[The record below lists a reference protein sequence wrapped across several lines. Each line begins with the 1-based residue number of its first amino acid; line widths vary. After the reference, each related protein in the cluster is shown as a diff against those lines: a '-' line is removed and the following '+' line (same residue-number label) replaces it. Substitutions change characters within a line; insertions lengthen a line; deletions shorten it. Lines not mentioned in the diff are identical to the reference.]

1 MAYDELRRRS
11 VVKHRSTLSVAWLRD
26 VCPLH
31 GVIRMRPSIR
41 HQITL
46 LLAVPLL
53 LTVPYA
59 FAQNT
64 PAGAA
69 SLAAPPVDLPATDSS
84 AAAPA
89 HASTTADQAADQVDL
104 DDIRNFSRVYEVV
117 RQAYV
122 EKVDN
127 KTLMKAAITGMLSGL
142 DPHSEYLDKDGL
154 TQLNE
159 DTTGEYSGLGIEV
172 MEEDGGLRIVSP
184 IDDTPAAR
192 AGIKAGD
199 NIVKINGTLIDPQN
213 VDDMFKQLRGKSG
226 SKIDLTIV
234 HDKSDKLIDLHLVRE
249 NIAVSSV
256 KVREL
261 EPGYAYVRISQFQDD
276 TAGDLDKKLG
286 ELIAK
291 NGPQKGAVLD
301 LRNNP
306 GGLLT
311 AAVAVSDDF
320 LNSGIIVTTRGRL
333 QDANMSFSA
342 HPGDQLNGAPMIV
355 LTNNGTASAAE
366 IVSGALKDNRRALIM
381 GQRTFGKGVVQTVIP
396 LDADHAVKIT
406 TARYYTPNG
415 TSIQA
420 EGIKPDIPL
429 ADLTVNKADSGP
441 ALINSEADLPNHLA
455 NENAKAG
462 TDINDDGSAA
472 DAKLA
477 TSDYALAQ
485 ALNVLK
491 GMALGNAATAHR

>member
-1 MAYDELRRRS
+1 
-11 VVKHRSTLSVAWLRD
+11 
-26 VCPLH
+26 
-31 GVIRMRPSIR
+31 MRPISR
-41 HQITL
+41 TPLAL
-46 LLAVPLL
+46 LLAAPFLL
-53 LTVPYA
+53 AAPVG
-59 FAQNT
+59 FAQDR
-64 PAGAA
+64 PAPSA
-69 SLAAPPVDLPATDSS
+69 SVAPPVDLPATSSS
-84 AAAPA
+84 ASAP
-89 HASTTADQAADQVDL
+89 SSVDL

-122 EKVDN
+122 EKVDD
-127 KTLMKAAITGMLSGL
+127 KTLMKAAITGMLAGL
-142 DPHSEYLDKDGL
+142 DPHSEYLDKEGL
-154 TQLNE
+154 AQLNE

-172 MEEDGGLRIVSP
+172 LQVDGGLRIVSP

-199 NIVKINGTLIDPQN
+199 SIVKINGTLIDPQN
-213 VDDMFKQLRGKSG
+213 VDTMFKQLRGKPG

-234 HDKSDKLIDLHLVRE
+234 HPNSDKLIDLHLVRE
-249 NIAVSSV
+249 NISVSSI

-261 EPGYAYVRISQFQDD
+261 EPGYAYVRISQFQED
-276 TAGDLDKKLG
+276 TASDLQHKLA
-286 ELIAK
+286 ELISK
-291 NGPQKGAVLD
+291 NGPQKGVVLD

-311 AAVAVSDDF
+311 AAVGVSDDF
-320 LNSGIIVTTRGRL
+320 LDSGIIVTTRGRL
-333 QDANMSFSA
+333 QDANMSFKA

-366 IVSGALKDNRRALIM
+366 IVSGALKDNHRALTM
-381 GQRTFGKGVVQTVIP
+381 GQRTFGKGVVQTVLP

-429 ADLTVNKADSGP
+429 ADLTVNKADNGP
-441 ALINSEADLPNHLA
+441 VLISSEADLPNHLA
-455 NENAKAG
+455 NENAAAG
-462 TDINDDGSAA
+462 TDINNDGSAA

-477 TSDYALAQ
+477 TSDYALSQ

-491 GMALGNAATAHR
+491 GMALRQPVTAKR

>member
-1 MAYDELRRRS
+1 MRF
-11 VVKHRSTLSVAWLRD
+11 STCSPTVSLT
-26 VCPLH
+26 
-31 GVIRMRPSIR
+31 
-41 HQITL
+41 TL

-53 LTVPYA
+53 LTVPHVR
-59 FAQNT
+59 AQSA
-64 PAGAA
+64 PADSSSVAA
-69 SLAAPPVDLPATDSS
+69 PAPPVDLPATDTR
-84 AAAPA
+84 ARAPA
-89 HASTTADQAADQVDL
+89 STSSSDQVSL

-154 TQLNE
+154 TQLSE

-172 MEEDGGLRIVSP
+172 LQVDGGLHIVSP

-199 NIVKINGTLIDPQN
+199 NIVKINGTLIDPGN
-213 VDDMFKQLRGKSG
+213 VDEMFKQLRGKAG
-226 SKIDLTIV
+226 SKIDLTIA

-249 NIAVSSV
+249 NITVSSV

-261 EPGYAYVRISQFQDD
+261 EPGYAYLRVSQFQDD
-276 TAGDLDKKLG
+276 TAGDLERKLG
-286 ELIAK
+286 ELIQK
-291 NGPQKGAVLD
+291 NGAQKGAVLD

-311 AAVAVSDDF
+311 AAVGVSDEF
-320 LNSGIIVTTRGRL
+320 LDSGVIVTTRGRL
-333 QDANMSFSA
+333 QDANMSFNA
-342 HPGDQLNGAPMIV
+342 HPGDGLNGAPMIV

-366 IVSGALKDNRRALIM
+366 IVSGALKDNHRALIM
-381 GQRTFGKGVVQTVIP
+381 GQRTFGKGVVQTVVP
-396 LDADHAVKIT
+396 LDAEHAVKIT

-420 EGIKPDIPL
+420 EGIKPDIAL

-441 ALINSEADLPNHLA
+441 VLISSEADLPNHLA
-455 NENAKAG
+455 NEHAKTG
-462 TDINDDGSAA
+462 NDINDDGSAA
-472 DAKLA
+472 DGKLA
-477 TSDYALAQ
+477 TSDYALSQ

-491 GMALGNAATAHR
+491 GMALRQPAAVRR